1 MGLKRRQRVLR
12 AIITAKIEYVN
23 NFLHMKQIYLESIEN
38 VEGVWWDNEDSLLT
52 HPMIHKYLSITYC
65 IVSIVLRDGDKNVCL
80 EVFESNS

>member
-52 HPMIHKYLSITYC
+52 HPMIHKYLSITA
-65 IVSIVLRDGDKNVCL
+65 
-80 EVFESNS
+80 